1 MTQVENSIS
10 QSVELNQEEAIQIEN
25 LINVLVDL
33 KIIDPSKNDQKA
45 DCLTQSTELPSLEP
59 IQLKAYLE
67 SKWVYSQPIST
78 SFETY
83 EELEIF
89 SEVNASVEEIL
100 DKPHSDNSED
110 SFAAFQKLQEMLVGP
125 ELAELNNVVAN
136 IQENFCKLEH
146 QIYDPQELINL
157 LLPSISEL
165 LRLKIVE
172 SKEEIAQVIA
182 PILDRAIL
190 SRIEEDKTSMG
201 TALASAVPIAIT
213 EQIRVAPE
221 EISEAFAPTMGRAIK
236 KQIEIEKDTVVD
248 ALYPIIGSTISKYMA
263 ETIRAINQQV
273 EDTLSVKGITR
284 KFRAK
289 LQGVSE
295 AELILKEALPFVV
308 QAIFLIHKASGL
320 VISEIQRSDAQRL
333 ESEMVAGML
342 TAIRSFANDC
352 ITQSGNV
359 SELDAIDYGTS
370 KIILEVAGYCYLAI
384 VVQGEPSKEFIQE
397 MRKNFGILVKDN
409 GQLIEQ
415 FDGDP
420 TTIPS
425 QFDTTLKALIDED
438 SQGKK
443 KKNQPS
449 PLLLLSFTIISAIF
463 IPWGIW
469 QYHNGAIRSIENK
482 TAIALASAPELSVYR
497 LSAEVNKGKLKLTGR
512 VPNQILRAKAEQIT
526 KAIAPKW
533 SVENQIISVEVPAD
547 PVLSEAEVQRVTEV
561 LNQMDGT
568 QISSQYIAGKV
579 SVEGTVNRIADV
591 QTVQNAFEQIPGVN
605 SISSA
610 LRIQPLR
617 IEVRFYFEADSAT
630 LVPKDL
636 ENKVQQVKLF
646 LVNRPM
652 KHLKIFGYS
661 YSNTNAIE
669 AQKLALAR
677 AKAVQQALINQGIE
691 PSRLQIVIRTNLPPG
706 IDITQSEWL
715 KRCVTLEVTDQ

>member
-1 MTQVENSIS
+1 MSQVENSIS
-10 QSVELNQEEAIQIEN
+10 QSVELNQEEVIHIEN

-33 KIIDPSKNDQKA
+33 KIIDPPKNDGKA
-45 DCLTQSTELPSLEP
+45 DYLTEETEVLELEP

-67 SKWVYSQPIST
+67 SNWVYLQPIST
-78 SFETY
+78 SFQPY

-89 SEVNASVEEIL
+89 SEVNTSIEKNL
-100 DKPHSDNSED
+100 DKPHPLNSED
-110 SFAAFQKLQEMLVGP
+110 SFAAFQRLQEMLVGP
-125 ELAELNNVVAN
+125 ELTELNKVAAN
-136 IQENFCKLEH
+136 IQDNLSKLEH
-146 QIYDPQELINL
+146 QIYDPKELINL

-201 TALASAVPIAIT
+201 NALSSAVPIAIS
-213 EQIRVAPE
+213 EQIRVSPE
-221 EISEAFAPTMGRAIK
+221 EMSDAFAPTMGRAIK

-263 ETIRAINQQV
+263 ETIQAINQQV

-284 KFRAK
+284 KIRAK

-320 VISEIQRSDAQRL
+320 VISEIQRSDGQRL

-370 KIILEVAGYCYLAI
+370 KIILEVAGYCYFAI
-384 VVQGEPSKEFIQE
+384 VVQGKPSKEFIHQ
-397 MRKNFGILVKDN
+397 MRKNLTTLIKDN

-420 TTIPS
+420 ATIPT
-425 QFDTTLKALIDED
+425 QFNTNLEALIDED
-438 SQGKK
+438 AQGKN
-443 KKNQPS
+443 KKNKPS
-449 PLLLLSFTIISAIF
+449 PLLLLSLSILSAIF

-469 QYHNGAIRSIENK
+469 QYHNGVTRSIENK

-497 LSAEVNKGKLKLTGR
+497 LSTEVNQGKLKLTGR
-512 VPNQILRAKAEQIT
+512 VPNQLLRAKAEQIT

-533 SVENQIISVEVPAD
+533 SVENQILSVEVPAD
-547 PVLSEAEVQRVTEV
+547 PVLSEAEVKRVTGV

-568 QISSQYIAGKV
+568 EISSKYIAGKV
-579 SVEGTVNRIADV
+579 SIEGTVNRIADT
-591 QTVQNAFEQIPGVN
+591 QTIQNAFEQIPGVK

-610 LRIQPLR
+610 VRIQPLR
-617 IEVRFYFEADSAT
+617 IQTRFYFEADSPT
-630 LVPKDL
+630 LIPKDL

-646 LVNRPM
+646 LVSRPM

-661 YSNTNAIE
+661 YSATNTIE
-669 AQKLALAR
+669 AQKLALER

-691 PSRLQIVIRTNLPPG
+691 PSRLQVVSRTNLPPG
-706 IDITQSEWL
+706 IDLTQSEWL
-715 KRCVTLEVTDQ
+715 KRCVTLEAIDQ